1 MNSKEAQQ
9 FVADYVRG
17 QYSPAGHAA
26 FLRWLRGASIGEWT
40 MIANEHE
47 ALYEQWESNNS
58 PGIINSPDVPAEGP
72 SPDWVVA
79 LEERLDRLE
88 VKRKKAPVV
97 FMGSWRKVRALG
109 SKAWIAAA
117 SVAVVIT
124 SGVVWYGQKEG
135 AQRSEERQAVLA
147 TLTHTTT
154 VARGGDQRA
163 ITLPDGSTV
172 WLNAEST
179 LKYPATFSGKERVV
193 ELTGEGYFDVTQNSN
208 MPFRV
213 LFRDAEVKVLG
224 THFNIMAYNDEPES
238 QTTLVDG
245 SVRIESGSQRV
256 TLHPGEQG
264 EIPYPSP
271 GARGPIRVIPGIDPT
286 AIGAWRDGTLKFDN
300 ADLHSVMR
308 TLGRCYNVDIQF
320 GQNIPYTRITAN
332 YSRSIG
338 LDAIL
343 KNLEYLYL
351 HLHFINNGR
360 TVTVTR
366 AT

>member
-17 QYSPAGHAA
+17 QYSPAEHAA
-26 FLRWLRGASIGEWT
+26 FLRWLRGASLRELT
-40 MIANEHE
+40 MIADEHE
-47 ALYEQWESNNS
+47 ALFEQGGSKDS
-58 PGIINSPDVPAEGP
+58 RDILVEGP
-72 SPDWVVA
+72 STDWVAV

-88 VKRKKAPVV
+88 VKRKAPVV
-97 FMGSWRKVRALG
+97 FMGLPRRV
-109 SKAWIAAA
+109 WIAAA

-124 SGVVWYGQKEG
+124 AGVVWYGQKEG
-135 AQRSEERQAVLA
+135 AQRSEDRQAVLA
-147 TLTHTTT
+147 TLTHTTA

-163 ITLPDGSTV
+163 IKLPDGSTV
-172 WLNAEST
+172 WLNAESS
-179 LKYPATFSGKERVV
+179 LKYPTTFSGKERVV
-193 ELTGEGYFDVTQNSN
+193 ELTGEGYFEVAQNSN

-224 THFNIMAYNDEPES
+224 THFNIMAYDDEPVS
-238 QTTLVDG
+238 QTTLIDG
-245 SVRIESGSQRV
+245 SVSIESGSQRV

-271 GARGPIRVIPGIDPT
+271 GGSGPIRVIPGIDPT
-286 AIGAWRDGTLKFDN
+286 VIGAWRDGTLEFKN
-300 ADLHSVMR
+300 VDLHSVMR

-320 GQNIPYTRITAN
+320 GQNLPSTTVSAN
-332 YSRSIG
+332 YSRSEG